1 MIKPL
6 IFIKQAP
13 KVATPQDM
21 AALESKLGVKLP
33 PTFYEFCFRWNGGYA
48 SRENEIYA
56 VPSSYTEFYKNM
68 YGARKTDSAYVE
80 VDIFLGATEDFKQC
94 NLLKEYYLYRGA
106 ERGFI
111 PITNNLEGNRAV
123 LRADSP
129 MGLVYWIDSDT
140 WERPEDDSQEARPI
154 LMPIADNLE
163 SFYNGLMAD
172 PARDD

>member
-1 MIKPL
+1 MIKQL
-6 IFIKQAP
+6 IFTKQAP

-21 AALESKLGVKLP
+21 AALEAKLGVKLP
-33 PTFYEFCFRWNGGYA
+33 PTFHEFCLRWNGGFA
-48 SRENEIYA
+48 SRENEYYI
-56 VPSSYTEFYKNM
+56 VPSLYTEFYTKLFGERETN
-68 YGARKTDSAYVE
+68 GVGIE
-80 VDIFLGATEDFKQC
+80 VDIFLGATEEFKQC
-94 NLLKEYYLYRGA
+94 NLLKDYNLYRGA

-172 PARDD
+172 PARGD